1 MKKTFTI
8 LFISIILDF
17 IFSQIFFL
25 NYLEKKELNSYKGD
39 SINRVYNKDYK
50 YTFKKNSEF
59 DAKYNNYYKIY
70 TNDLGFRDSK
80 VKKIDRTK
88 EYTIVIGDSFVEG
101 VTLLYDETIV
111 GQLSKK
117 VNLNFLNAGVSSY
130 SSYIYLKKIIKI
142 IDENPDLLIKD
153 IIVLFDKSDMRDDLE
168 YFNKPKYFENTKIK
182 KANKRKND
190 FYKDLKELNFF
201 RFYKKQTM
209 SGKALDIA
217 FGALE
222 DFLGNL
228 RNMNVM
234 AKNTNKSFFDVSYNV
249 AKSIRSIENRK
260 WLAQLLLDEQWE
272 EKGKKSINF
281 AIDNMNE
288 LNFFLKKKNINL
300 YIVLYPW
307 SFEIYNKELRE
318 RYLSYTTNKLRENKL
333 LQVICYEPFLTGET
347 YQIIYENFIYSDV
360 HYNAAGY
367 KKLAKCIKDNIY
379 K

>member
-142 IDENPDLLIKD
+142 IDKNPDLLIKD

-182 KANKRKND
+182 RANKRKND

>member
-111 GQLSKK
+111 GQLSKE

-142 IDENPDLLIKD
+142 IDKNPDLLIKD

-182 KANKRKND
+182 RANKRKND

-209 SGKALDIA
+209 SGKVLDIA

-288 LNFFLKKKNINL
+288 LNLFLKKKNINL

>member
-182 KANKRKND
+182 RANERKND

-288 LNFFLKKKNINL
+288 LNLFLKKKNINL